1 MHYTPSDVILEW
13 RRAKQLRHLLTLC
26 MVLATILAA
35 LAARIAF
42 LLNS

>member
-26 MVLATILAA
+26 MGLATILAI
-35 LAARIAF
+35 LAARISY

>member
-13 RRAKQLRHLLTLC
+13 RRAKQWREFLPALLLLS
-26 MVLATILAA
+26 VLLAI
-35 LAARIAF
+35 LAARIAY

>member
-13 RRAKQLRHLLTLC
+13 RRAKQLRHLLTLSL
-26 MVLATILAA
+26 VLAAILAS
-35 LAARIAF
+35 LAVRIAY